1 MIIGEADSI
10 WLACVVYF
18 AHKNI
23 LFTLINCIESTNL
36 VSQALR
42 FWGKSTN
49 QFLVDTSEARLQ
61 PNAQET

>member
-23 LFTLINCIESTNL
+23 LFTLINCIESNKFGVT
-36 VSQALR
+36 SIKILR
-42 FWGKSTN
+42 
-49 QFLVDTSEARLQ
+49 E
-61 PNAQET
+61 EY